1 MKTSALLATALGL
14 TLATLTAQQASA
26 QTAPA
31 TTASTCAP
39 TDPCFD
45 VVDTVDLHNIS
56 NHALPDGLVVAV
68 RAEHEEHVVR
78 VVGVGRGHALVV
90 DLRLVREGEVP
101 LRLFQGREAAL
112 GTPRRERA
120 GAQRAEGPG
129 GQHRGG
135 SAVGGD
141 YGGSRG
147 SSLCVPLSV
156 AAAF

>member
-1 MKTSALLATALGL
+1 M
-14 TLATLTAQQASA
+14 
-26 QTAPA
+26 
-31 TTASTCAP
+31 
-39 TDPCFD
+39 F
-45 VVDTVDLHNIS
+45 DTVDLHNIS

-147 SSLCVPLSV
+147 SSLASHCQLRLLFRATSKRSAAELSS
-156 AAAF
+156 ATMTY

>member
-1 MKTSALLATALGL
+1 MPVQWPMPRPVDLPTVFSA
-14 TLATLTAQQASA
+14 SM
-26 QTAPA
+26 
-31 TTASTCAP
+31 
-39 TDPCFD
+39 F
-45 VVDTVDLHNIS
+45 DTVDLHNIS

-101 LRLFQGREAAL
+101 LRLQAARRL
-112 GTPRRERA
+112 PRAASERA
-120 GAQRAEGPG
+120 PSVRRSG

-141 YGGSRG
+141 YGACAAA
-147 SSLCVPLSV
+147 SLRPLSLWP
-156 AAAF
+156 AF